1 MTPWFD
7 SLRESLVEAVVK
19 VLKAN
24 AVHNRSAL
32 APFRFKGLAQ
42 QFVAGLADFL
52 GSRDEAAAREV
63 GTLLAQQG
71 LGQRSLFALSRTLLD
86 HVMSQAAQVSAS
98 APAPAAAAAAAETSC
113 VKDVVQAVKD
123 QALAIN
129 DFVLLVVDAVVT
141 MQSQA
146 IVHQR
151 DDLQAAMER
160 LIIRRESELRQVILE
175 LSTPIMPI
183 ADQVIVLPLIGTID
197 RERAQRITACL
208 LEAIVAHRA
217 RVAILDISGVPTLN
231 AEASEALTRTSQAAQ
246 LMGAQPVMVG
256 ISPEFAKEMAG
267 RALDLQGLVTV
278 ADLRQGID
286 FANQYL
292 RRNPQ
297 LKNNSNR
304 RRA

>member
-42 QFVAGLADFL
+42 QFVTGLADFL

-256 ISPEFAKEMAG
+256 ISPEFAKDMAG

>member
-42 QFVAGLADFL
+42 QFVTGLADFL

-98 APAPAAAAAAAETSC
+98 AQAPAAAAAETSC

>member
-42 QFVAGLADFL
+42 QFVSGLADFL

-71 LGQRSLFALSRTLLD
+71 LGQRSLFALSHTLLD
-86 HVMSQAAQVSAS
+86 RVMSYAAEVSAF
-98 APAPAAAAAAAETSC
+98 AQAPAADETSC

-129 DFVLLVVDAVVT
+129 DFVLLVVDGVVT
-141 MQSQA
+141 MQSQE

-256 ISPEFAKEMAG
+256 ISPEFAKDMAG

-278 ADLRQGID
+278 ANLRQGIE

-292 RRNPQ
+292 RRSPQ